1 MLTIEQKR
9 EECIKYE
16 TRWALENMTESEFIF
31 LFRHG
36 FEGFD
41 NYSDE
46 DIEEFYKDNIEPEV
60 R

>member
-1 MLTIEQKR
+1 
-9 EECIKYE
+9 
-16 TRWALENMTESEFIF
+16 MTESEFIF

-46 DIEEFYKDNIEPEV
+46 DIEKFYKDNLEPETK
-60 R
+60 